1 MDTKRRDLSGPW
13 MGRYNYVTRVQP
25 PVAFNA
31 MLLDENGDIS
41 GETLEP
47 NSFSDLAF
55 DSLIAGIIGVREG
68 TLVRF
73 TKAYSDFDAP
83 KIDYEGRINSAF
95 TRVDGTWSFPS
106 APENHGTFVLI
117 RDAVAAE
124 ADVRR
129 SRLTGATLDML
140 RRDQND

>member
-1 MDTKRRDLSGPW
+1 MDTKKRDLSGPW
-13 MGRYNYVTRVQP
+13 MGRYNYVTRAQP

-31 MLLDENGDIS
+31 MLQDENGNIS

-47 NSFSDLAF
+47 NSISELQF
-55 DSLIAGIIGVREG
+55 DSLIAGVIGVREG

-73 TKAYSDFDAP
+73 TKSYSDFDAP

-95 TRVDGTWSFPS
+95 TRVDGTWRFPTDP
-106 APENHGTFVLI
+106 AIHGTFVLI

-124 ADVRR
+124 SSARRTRKSDVSLDIWRR
-129 SRLTGATLDML
+129 SSD
-140 RRDQND
+140 D